1 VGVVTEAAA
10 TIRVLIADDDAL
22 VRAALSMIL
31 SATGDIEVVGEAADG
46 DEVAA
51 AVDTLHPQVV
61 LMDIRMPRMDGL
73 EATEL
78 LRARAGA
85 PEVVVLTTFHADEY
99 VLRALRVGASGF
111 LLKDSPPA
119 KIVEAIRSVADGD
132 AMLSPSVTRSLIS
145 HVAESAVDTRQQAAQ
160 AAMALLTDRER
171 EVAYAIGRG
180 ESNAQIGATLFMSI
194 PTVKANVSRMLAKLD
209 LNNRVQIALLAND
222 AR

>member
-145 HVAESAVDTRQQAAQ
+145 HVAESAVDTRQQAAR